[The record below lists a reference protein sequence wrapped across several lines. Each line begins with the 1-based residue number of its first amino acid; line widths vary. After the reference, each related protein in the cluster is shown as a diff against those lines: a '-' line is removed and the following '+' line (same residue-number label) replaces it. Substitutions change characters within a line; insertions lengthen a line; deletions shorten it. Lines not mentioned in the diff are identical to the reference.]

1 MMYQVKINQNQPKLV
16 DSLDINWDI
25 VPVGT
30 DRFHIIKDQRSYEA
44 VIVSSDFVNKTFDI
58 RIGTIVHH
66 IELKDQFDLLAEKL
80 GLGASAQKKLNQ
92 IKAPM
97 PGMVLDVLVKEGQ
110 EVSKGQSVLI
120 LEAMKMENVIKASD
134 DAVVKTVKVIKGNPV
149 EKNQILIEFQ

>member
-1 MMYQVKINQNQPKLV
+1 MYQVKINQNQPKLV

-25 VPVGT
+25 VPVGM
-30 DRFHIIKDQRSYEA
+30 DRFHIIKDHRSYEA

-80 GLGASAQKKLNQ
+80 GLGASSQKKLNQ

-97 PGMVLDVLVKEGQ
+97 PGMVLEVLVKEGQ